1 MKRPSIGS
9 LALLVLFAASG
20 CASVSAPDVGGNDE
34 ARMQAVERAARVHG
48 VTVVW
53 INAPRRAPAAGS

>member
-1 MKRPSIGS
+1 
-9 LALLVLFAASG
+9 
-20 CASVSAPDVGGNDE
+20 
-34 ARMQAVERAARVHG
+34 MQAVERAARVHG